1 MKNRRKPI
9 ALIAGIFYTVSRSN
23 FSFYVK
29 QYNSWRRFLAA
40 NNFGQGHILQSKQI
54 AVMPLCSETAIGL
67 YSRHNK
73 LLLGGG

>member
-1 MKNRRKPI
+1 M
-9 ALIAGIFYTVSRSN
+9 
-23 FSFYVK
+23 K